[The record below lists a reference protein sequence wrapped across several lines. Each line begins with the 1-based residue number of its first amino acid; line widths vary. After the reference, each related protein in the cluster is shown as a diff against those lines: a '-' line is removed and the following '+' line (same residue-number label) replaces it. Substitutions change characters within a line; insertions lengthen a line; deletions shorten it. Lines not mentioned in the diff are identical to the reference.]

1 MDFLKDEVEYIWL
14 NIYEI
19 RFVCN
24 ILSLI
29 VGILLF
35 LERQTKILAMSRSMF
50 FFVDVFKTLL
60 LLCY

>member
-35 LERQTKILAMSRSMF
+35 LERQTKILAMSR
-50 FFVDVFKTLL
+50 
-60 LLCY
+60 